1 VDIVGIFLAVDSTGQ
16 NLTSFLEFP
25 DRFEPG
31 KPFLFTRAS
40 SGIIPANSIVEVIK
54 PWKK

>member
-1 VDIVGIFLAVDSTGQ
+1 
-16 NLTSFLEFP
+16 LEFP

-31 KPFLFTRAS
+31 KPFLFTRSS